1 MSFFKS
7 KPSSFVGVD
16 IGASGIKVAE
26 LTREKGRS
34 RLMTYGYT
42 ERRASD
48 PVVSPL
54 DNPAG
59 TGAQLARLLKE
70 ADVRSKHAMTA
81 LPSSSVFSAIV
92 TVPKRP
98 TEKEL
103 RPYVDAEAAKLSPIP
118 LADMVTYAKAIDPLG
133 GAGGGRRSG
142 GAGSGSAGEA
152 GGKVVGDPLA
162 LLKGEARKPG
172 YVRVLVTGAARTMV
186 DAYVQIFAAAGLQLE
201 AIDTESFAVIR
212 SLVGLDRS
220 AVCLVDFGF
229 NRTTITLSEK
239 QLPMMVRTINIG
251 GQAVTRRI
259 MEQMKVDE
267 DRAEQMKRD
276 LSLSGEEV
284 AMPPFLESVYQPLV
298 HEIRYSLSLY
308 SNMEAADVKTVDKI
322 ILTGGSSVLPFA
334 VEYMTKALNI
344 NVYLGDPWARVA
356 YPADLRSSLDEIGP
370 RLSVAVG
377 LAMREPEEKK

>member
-1 MSFFKS
+1 M
-7 KPSSFVGVD
+7 
-16 IGASGIKVAE
+16 
-26 LTREKGRS
+26 
-34 RLMTYGYT
+34 
-42 ERRASD
+42 
-48 PVVSPL
+48 
-54 DNPAG
+54 
-59 TGAQLARLLKE
+59 
-70 ADVRSKHAMTA
+70 
-81 LPSSSVFSAIV
+81 
-92 TVPKRP
+92 
-98 TEKEL
+98 
-103 RPYVDAEAAKLSPIP
+103 
-118 LADMVTYAKAIDPLG
+118 
-133 GAGGGRRSG
+133 
-142 GAGSGSAGEA
+142 
-152 GGKVVGDPLA
+152 VGDPLA